1 MVSNAESATERIL
14 KTIGT
19 SYFCNSFA
27 KISFFAK
34 SSNDFELKSFLQS
47 TLETYEFQQ
56 RKLLLIL
63 FEFYH
68 FLKLH
73 LNSL

>member
-27 KISFFAK
+27 KISFFPK

-56 RKLLLIL
+56 RKIL
-63 FEFYH
+63 PFPEIAFK
-68 FLKLH
+68 FTLSKTCK
-73 LNSL
+73 